1 MPSPTTEQ
9 RWDVHRL
16 PSAEGKNFLVTGGN
30 AGIGYFVAEQLA
42 GTGADVILGS
52 RDAAKATAAV
62 AAIRSRVPD
71 ARVRHLHLDLA
82 DPATLESS
90 VDALGLD
97 HLDALVCNAGVLLD
111 HPRRCETRDGREL
124 MFATNHLGHFTLT
137 GRLAP
142 LLSAAP
148 AGRVVTTGSFVAKSA
163 RLDLDDLQVTLGY
176 RPKDAYARSKLAQ
189 MLFGFELDRRLRA
202 AGRTTASVVNPPAE
216 RWTRSPRPAR
226 RSTAGPPAGD
236 CAGCLPTSSCRAS
249 TPPHGPRFERSWI
262 RPFVAGS
269 CGAPGCSDFAA
280 SPGSN
285 RRGESWPTPRWRLIC
300 GRPASS
306 SPASTPSRSRSSGR
320 AVVEGVV
327 VPRAHVRCAG
337 HAGELSPPGGRCRR
351 PPGPGGPA
359 LRAPR
364 APRSPLRRGSRRSR
378 PGCGSAGWTRR

>member
-202 AGRTTASVVNPPAE
+202 AGRTTASVVNHP
-216 RWTRSPRPAR
+216 
-226 RSTAGPPAGD
+226 G
-236 CAGCLPTSSCRAS
+236 
-249 TPPHGPRFERSWI
+249 
-262 RPFVAGS
+262 
-269 CGAPGCSDFAA
+269 GALDS
-280 SPGSN
+280 
-285 RRGESWPTPRWRLIC
+285 L
-300 GRPASS
+300 
-306 SPASTPSRSRSSGR
+306 TPSRPPVHRRTTGGRLRGLPAHFLLQGKHTAAWPAIR
-320 AVVEGVV
+320 AVLDPSVRGGQLWGPRMLGLRGKPRLEPARGVLADTALAADLWTASVELTGVD
-327 VPRAHVRCAG
+327 PFA
-337 HAGELSPPGGRCRR
+337 
-351 PPGPGGPA
+351 
-359 LRAPR
+359 
-364 APRSPLRRGSRRSR
+364 
-378 PGCGSAGWTRR
+378 